1 MPIKPG
7 KGEKQDA
14 WMSRCVPEMMGDN
27 GGTKRP
33 QDQAVA
39 ACMTMWRDK
48 KSFDGDGD
56 GDIDI
61 EPEDDE
67 SEDEFMERCLAATD
81 GDDFTCQLAWDNRAA
96 KAGRKSVDQSAVVH
110 KTHVGGQGL
119 EFILSDA
126 TPDRM
131 GDVIEADGWDL
142 NNFAKN
148 PIALFNH
155 RSDFPIGRWTQLR
168 TANGQLR
175 SHLQLAPKGTSPRI
189 DEIRALVDAD
199 ILRAVSVGFLPK
211 ESEPLTKSGSGTRFK
226 KSELVECSL
235 VSIPANPNALAV
247 ARSLNISA
255 STRAMVF
262 AGKGNKQDQSV
273 AGRGVNGGQAENP
286 PVRKNRIMPSPLT
299 KRIEET
305 QQRLVRLR
313 DELTAHLESVDDE
326 NVTDTDLAT
335 TKEYNQKIADQE
347 ALLVELQASEA
358 KLAKTV
364 GEGDAHTRTVVTK
377 TGERRPFSI
386 KPKTMEPLEF
396 LVRAGTVRALARSMG
411 ISIDDARVKAYG
423 DDEATKVVC
432 DLTLKSAVSP
442 AMTTVNGWA
451 AELVQQIV
459 TELMPT
465 LLPSS
470 VFPSLSAMG
479 LKLSFGRNGRIIIP
493 TRNVTPTVAG
503 SFVGEGQPI
512 PVRMAG
518 FSSQTLT
525 PKKMAV
531 ISTWTREMD
540 EHSIPAIE
548 GLLREAIQQDT
559 AISIDTILLDVN
571 PATAIRPAGIR
582 NGVVGLTPTAGGG
595 FNALVGDLKALTGAI
610 LTATNGNIRNMVWI
624 MNPQQALSIAFI
636 QPAVPGGLFPFAAE
650 INAGRLNGRPVIQ
663 SGTVPVGVVICMD
676 AADYVSVSGDA
687 PRFEISDQATL
698 HMEDT
703 APQQLAS
710 AGTPPVVAAPAQSMF
725 QTDSLALRLILPLN
739 WTVRRA
745 GVVSWVAGVTW

>member
-1 MPIKPG
+1 MAKPL
-7 KGEKQDA
+7 KK
-14 WMSRCVPEMMGDN
+14 DN
-27 GGTKRP
+27 
-33 QDQAVA
+33 
-39 ACMTMWRDK
+39 
-48 KSFDGDGD
+48 GD

-61 EPEDDE
+61 EPNDDE
-67 SEDEFMERCLAATD
+67 SYDDFMERCLDATD
-81 GDDFTCQLAWDNRAA
+81 GDDFTCQLAWDNSDKAA
-96 KAGRKSVDQSAVVH
+96 KNVVH
-110 KTHVGGQGL
+110 KTHVSPGHGL

-142 NNFAKN
+142 SDFKSN
-148 PIALFNH
+148 PVALFNH
-155 RSDFPIGRWTQLR
+155 NPNFPIGKWANLR
-168 TANGQLR
+168 IVNGKLR
-175 SHLQLAPKGTSPRI
+175 GHLQLAPEGTSDRI
-189 DEIRALVDAD
+189 DEIRRLVDAD
-199 ILRAVSVGFLPK
+199 ILRAVSVGFLPMK
-211 ESEPLTKSGSGTRFK
+211 SEPLTKNSSGGGGLRFLQSK
-226 KSELVECSL
+226 LVESSL
-235 VSIPANPNALAV
+235 VAIPANPNALAV

-255 STRAMVF
+255 STAAMVF
-262 AGKGNKQDQSV
+262 AGQGNKKDQSAV
-273 AGRGVNGGQAENP
+273 KRGFNGGQAENP

-313 DELTAHLESVDDE
+313 DELTAHLEAVDDE
-326 NVTDTDLAT
+326 NVTDVDLTT
-335 TKEYNQKIADQE
+335 TKEFNQKISDQE
-347 ALLVELQASEA
+347 ALLIELQASEGR
-358 KLAKTV
+358 LARTS
-364 GEGDAHTRTVVTK
+364 GDGNGGPAIHAVINKDGRL
-377 TGERRPFSI
+377 RPFAL

-411 ISIDDARVKAYG
+411 ISIDEARVKAYG
-423 DDEATKVVC
+423 EDEATKVIC
-432 DLTLKSAVSP
+432 DLTLKNAVSP
-442 AMTTVNGWA
+442 AITTVAGWA

-459 TELMPT
+459 TDLMPT

-518 FSSQTLT
+518 FSSQTLV

-548 GLLREAIQQDT
+548 GLLRDAIQQDT
-559 AISIDTILLDVN
+559 AISIDTVLLDIN
-571 PATAIRPAGIR
+571 PATAIRPAGLR
-582 NGVVGLTPTAGGG
+582 NGVTGLTPTAGGG

-636 QPAVPGGLFPFAAE
+636 QPPVPGGLFPFAAE

-663 SGTVPVGVVICMD
+663 SGTVPVGVVICVD

-703 APQQLAS
+703 NPLQLAS
-710 AGTPPVVAAPAQSMF
+710 AGTPPTVAAPAQSMF

-739 WTVRRA
+739 WTMRRA
-745 GVVSWVAGVTW
+745 GVVAWVAGVTW

>member
-7 KGEKQDA
+7 KDEKQDA
-14 WMSRCVPEMMGDN
+14 WMSRCVPEMMGQD

-48 KSFDGDGD
+48 DKSLKSNGD

-67 SEDEFMERCLAATD
+67 TEEDFMERCLDATD
-81 GDDFTCQLAWDNRAA
+81 GDDFTCQLAWDNRKA
-96 KAGRKSVDQSAVVH
+96 KAVIH
-110 KTHVGGQGL
+110 KTHVSPGHGL

-131 GDVIEADGWDL
+131 GDVIDADGWDL
-142 NNFAKN
+142 ENFKKN
-148 PIALFNH
+148 PVALFNH
-155 RSDFPIGRWTQLR
+155 NSNFPIGKWTNLR
-168 TANGQLR
+168 TADGKLR
-175 SHLQLAPKGTSPRI
+175 GHLQLAPEGTSERI
-189 DEIRALVDAD
+189 DEIRRLVDAD
-199 ILRAVSVGFLPK
+199 ILRAVSVGFLPIQT
-211 ESEPLTKSGSGTRFK
+211 EPLTKGGGGSRFLR
-226 KSELVECSL
+226 SELVESSL
-235 VSIPANPNALAV
+235 VAIPANPNALAV
-247 ARSLNISA
+247 ARSLNISRDTTA
-255 STRAMVF
+255 LVF
-262 AGKGNKQDQSV
+262 AGQGNTKDRNV
-273 AGRGVNGGQAENP
+273 GRRGFNGGQAENP
-286 PVRKNRIMPSPLT
+286 PVRKNRIMSPLT
-299 KRIEET
+299 KRITESEA
-305 QQRLVRLR
+305 RLVQLR
-313 DELTAHLESVDDE
+313 DDLTAHLETVDDE
-326 NVTDTDLAT
+326 NVSDADLAIT
-335 TKEYNQKIADQE
+335 QELNKKIADQE
-347 ALLVELQASEA
+347 ALYASLKESEI
-358 KLAKTV
+358 KLAKSS
-364 GEGDAHTRTVVTK
+364 GDGNGASTHTVVTK
-377 TGERRPFSI
+377 TGERRPFTL
-386 KPKTMEPLEF
+386 KPKVMEPLEF
-396 LVRAGTVRALARSMG
+396 LVRAGTVRALSRSMG

-423 DDEATKVVC
+423 DDEATKMVC

-442 AMTTVNGWA
+442 AMTTVTGWA

-559 AISIDTILLDVN
+559 AISIDTVLLDVN

-582 NGVVGLTPTAGGG
+582 NGVAGLTPTAGGG

-636 QPAVPGGLFPFAAE
+636 QPPVPGGLFPFAAE

-676 AADYVSVSGDA
+676 AADYVSVAGDA

-703 APQQLAS
+703 NPLQLAA
-710 AGTPPVVAAPAQSMF
+710 AGTPPTIAAPAQSMF

>member
-7 KGEKQDA
+7 KDEKQDA
-14 WMSRCVPEMMGDN
+14 WMSRCVPEMMGQD

-48 KSFDGDGD
+48 DKKSLKNGDGN
-56 GDIDI
+56 GDTDI
-61 EPEDDE
+61 APEDDE
-67 SEDEFMERCLAATD
+67 TYDDFMERCMDATD
-81 GDDFTCQLAWDNRAA
+81 GDDFTCQLAWDERAT
-96 KAGRKSVDQSAVVH
+96 KSIVH
-110 KTHVGGQGL
+110 KVHVSPGHGL

-131 GDVIEADGWDL
+131 GDVIEAEGWDL
-142 NNFAKN
+142 ENFNKN
-148 PIALFNH
+148 PVALFNH
-155 RSDFPIGRWTQLR
+155 NPNFPIGKWTNLR
-168 TANGQLR
+168 TISGKLR
-175 SHLQLAPKGTSPRI
+175 GHLTLAPEGTSDRI
-189 DEIRALVDAD
+189 DEIRRLVEAD

-211 ESEPLTKSGSGTRFK
+211 KSEPLTKGASGLRFIQQ
-226 KSELVECSL
+226 ELAEGSL
-235 VSIPANPNALAV
+235 VSIPANPNALAI
-247 ARSLNISA
+247 AKSLNISRD
-255 STRAMVF
+255 TVAMVF
-262 AGKGNKQDQSV
+262 AGQGNRKDQRN
-273 AGRGVNGGQAENP
+273 GRRGFNGGQAENP
-286 PVRKNRIMPSPLT
+286 PERKIRIMPSPLS

-305 QQRLVRLR
+305 QQRIVRLR
-313 DELTAHLESVDDE
+313 DELTAHLEAVDDE
-326 NVTDTDLAT
+326 NVTDVDLTT
-335 TKEYNQKIADQE
+335 TKEFNQRIADQE
-347 ALLVELQASEA
+347 ALLVELQASEGR
-358 KLAKTV
+358 LAKTV
-364 GEGDAHTRTVVTK
+364 GDGNGASTHTVITK
-377 TGERRPFSI
+377 TGERRPFTL
-386 KPKTMEPLEF
+386 KPKVMEPLEF

-411 ISIDDARVKAYG
+411 ISIDEARVKAYG
-423 DDEATKVVC
+423 EDEATKVVC
-432 DLTLKSAVSP
+432 DLTLKNAVSP
-442 AMTTVNGWA
+442 AITTVAGWA

-459 TELMPT
+459 TDLMPT

-559 AISIDTILLDVN
+559 AISIDTVLLDVN
-571 PATAIRPAGIR
+571 PATAIRPAGLR
-582 NGVVGLTPTAGGG
+582 NGVAGLTPTAGGG

-636 QPAVPGGLFPFAAE
+636 QPPVPGGLFPFAAE

-703 APQQLAS
+703 APLQLAS

-745 GVVSWVAGVTW
+745 GVVAWVSGVTW